1 MMLQPHLSMFW
12 WSPYRVHS
20 ANMMFCCTFRC
31 CMYDHLIKACLQW
44 FTNIHQPLHLEFI
57 WLLHVYTGKIQ
68 CYYRM
73 RQQILSKLS
82 ALPCTP
88 LCPPYLL
95 FSKFSFTEDTHQA
108 DDWCSQAPE
117 SIVSMTQR
125 ACAMN
130 TTPESSLSLSR
141 LQIVFQ
147 WLCSILS
154 NRQSMRNAV

>member
-1 MMLQPHLSMFW
+1 MLQPHLSMFW
-12 WSPYRVHS
+12 WSPYRVTS
-20 ANMMFCCTFRC
+20 ANMMFCCTFRY

-57 WLLHVYTGKIQ
+57 WRLHVYTGKIQ

-73 RQQILSKLS
+73 RQQILVRFHVLHCALHTSSS
-82 ALPCTP
+82 ANLALQKTP
-88 LCPPYLL
+88 
-95 FSKFSFTEDTHQA
+95 HQA

-117 SIVSMTQR
+117 SIVSMT
-125 ACAMN
+125 CAMN
-130 TTPESSLSLSR
+130 TTPELSLSLSR
-141 LQIVFQ
+141 LHIVFQ